1 MDNIFKQMSTILFAI
16 MVVIGIIT
24 VGVFVFAGPAWYI
37 WNHIISPKFGLP
49 IFSFWEAFLT
59 VLMIKLLIYPPSSF
73 QKNSDLKN
81 IKD

>member
-37 WNHIISPKFGLP
+37 WNDIISPKFGLP

-59 VLMIKLLIYPPSSF
+59 VLMIKLLIQPLSSF